1 MSEPLPSE
9 LIEAPQDVGTAAFF
23 HSFSRVVA
31 SDEPKRLTQGA
42 LGSELFQEHNLGR
55 AT

>member
-1 MSEPLPSE
+1 MSGPLPSE

-23 HSFSRVVA
+23 HSFNCIVA
-31 SDEPKRLTQGA
+31 SDRPIRLTQVV
-42 LGSELFQEHNLGR
+42 LGSELFQEHNLGK